1 LEAGLR
7 FICENTRHLTSGNDS
22 LHLIEVGAGTLLN
35 AAVSIDYAQKEQLKI
50 TYTGLER
57 DPPGQNLLLD
67 YLNVH
72 PAKLRPGCWQ
82 DLILMYPDLL
92 NNQPRYWGQQ
102 ELRIH
107 RMDARYWTGPVQKA
121 HVLYFDAFS
130 PEAQPDM
137 WDSEF
142 LGKVIQWIR
151 PGGCLVTYCVK
162 GEVRRRFLDLDCRV
176 EKLPGPPGKREMLRV
191 HKPI

>member
-1 LEAGLR
+1 MCANKAQQSSAAE
-7 FICENTRHLTSGNDS
+7 T

-35 AAVSIDYAQKEQLKI
+35 AAVSIDYAQKEHIKI

-57 DPPGQNLLLD
+57 EPPGQDLLLD
-67 YLNVH
+67 YWNVH
-72 PAKLRPGCWQ
+72 PAQLRPGCWQ

-92 NNQPRYWGQQ
+92 NDQARYWGQQ

-107 RMDARYWTGPVQKA
+107 RVDARYWTGPVQKA
-121 HVLYFDAFS
+121 DLVYFDAFS

-142 LGKVIQWIR
+142 LGRVIQWIR

-162 GEVRRRFLDLDCRV
+162 GDVRRRFMDLDCRV

-191 HKPI
+191 HKPT